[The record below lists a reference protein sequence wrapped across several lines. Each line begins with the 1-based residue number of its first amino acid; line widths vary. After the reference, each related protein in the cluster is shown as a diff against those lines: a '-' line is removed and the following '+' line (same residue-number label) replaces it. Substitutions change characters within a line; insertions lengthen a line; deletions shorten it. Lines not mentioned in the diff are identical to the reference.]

1 MFLNVFKDFNLK
13 KIIKKR
19 LATFRAV
26 PSDDKIIT
34 IGVIFDETY
43 FTHREEFVNALVAN
57 GIARANIET
66 LSYKDRLKKNETLDC
81 CHFTKKDMGNDGV
94 ISKAEVIAF
103 LAKPFDLLIS
113 YYDVERPALVL
124 ATLNSKAKFRAGFST
139 VDARLNHFMINTVA
153 EKYDEFITEL
163 FKYLRILNK
172 L

>member
-19 LATFRAV
+19 LATFQAV
-26 PSDDKIIT
+26 PSDEKVIT
-34 IGVIFDETY
+34 VGVIFDETY
-43 FTHREEFVNALVAN
+43 FTHREEFINALVAK

-66 LSYKDRLKKNETLDC
+66 LSYKERLKKNETLDC
-81 CHFTKKDMGNDGV
+81 CHFTKKDVGGDGSV
-94 ISKAEVIAF
+94 SKEEGAAF
-103 LAKPFDLLIS
+103 IAKPFDLLIS

-139 VDARLNHFMINTVA
+139 VDARLNNFMVSTIA